1 MFYPPCCG
9 QKENGYFFL
18 VVERRKINLE
28 PQYLT
33 KNYREKVNREKIKA
47 TYVTTNL
54 YGGNL
59 ICAFI
64 STYMCFVVRYKF
76 SEHKLNV
83 KHIYMYIYKFADVS
97 NSYYSY
103 LTTY

>member
-1 MFYPPCCG
+1 MLW
-9 QKENGYFFL
+9 KERKWILFPG
-18 VVERRKINLE
+18 RKINLE

-64 STYMCFVVRYKF
+64 STCMC
-76 SEHKLNV
+76 
-83 KHIYMYIYKFADVS
+83 IYVYVYKFANDS
-97 NSYYSY
+97 NSYDSY
-103 LTTY
+103 LTTC